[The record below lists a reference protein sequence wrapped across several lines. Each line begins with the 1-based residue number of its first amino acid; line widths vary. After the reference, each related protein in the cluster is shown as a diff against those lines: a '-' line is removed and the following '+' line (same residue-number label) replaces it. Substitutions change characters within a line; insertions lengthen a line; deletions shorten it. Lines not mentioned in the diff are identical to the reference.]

1 MKIIIPISVVSIA
14 IVVIAS
20 PASFAVILFALCC
33 TLLIAQRYIEKNW
46 FGVDII
52 NGLGRFT
59 IGERAN
65 DKSFSVDLNREIIIT
80 GNKLTYWTKAES
92 EAESRQKTITVLT
105 TCPFTSDSIQT
116 QPTFGDSILNYVINA
131 FSSKMQG
138 ITRFYKCVKI

>member
-1 MKIIIPISVVSIA
+1 MKIIIPISVVSIVIA
-14 IVVIAS
+14 VIAS
-20 PASFAVILFALCC
+20 PASSAVILFAVCC

-46 FGVDII
+46 FAVDII

-59 IGERAN
+59 IGERVN

-80 GNKLTYWTKAES
+80 GNKLIYWTKAEP

-116 QPTFGDSILNYVINA
+116 QPIIGDSILNYVINV